1 MKIYDDIT
9 KAMQG
14 ILRSYSTGDTVCWI
28 AFQTHQ
34 EKLDS
39 IREKWLENYG
49 TGLSSE
55 KRRHRKNHGLPNAW
69 GAALP
74 VLGYPHKAECV
85 LLASEDALAMSDGP
99 FSREKWNTSPPEVS
113 NFVMVKEPRD
123 RRDYAWTWRLQDR
136 AYGILEQHL
145 TALVKS
151 GDAPGIYNET
161 DHWVRLYPMYG
172 GVRRQLRRMFYG
184 SRKLWT
190 ATQDTPWP
198 GPDPDKLP
206 MMVGFRSEGKGK
218 KSSVKSTSSRTKSSP
233 KAYSE
238 NEQA

>member
-14 ILRSYSTGDTVCWI
+14 ILRSYSTGDTVCWV

-49 TGLSSE
+49 TGLSAE
-55 KRRHRKNHGLPNAW
+55 KRRYRKKHGLPTAW

-74 VLGYPHKAECV
+74 VLGSPHKSECI
-85 LLASEDALAMSDGP
+85 LLVSEEALSMKDGP
-99 FSREKWNTSPPEVS
+99 FSREKWSSSPPEVS
-113 NFVMVKEPRD
+113 DFVMIKEPRD
-123 RRDYAWTWRLQDR
+123 RRDYAWTWRLQNR
-136 AYGILEQHL
+136 TYGLLEQHL
-145 TALVKS
+145 TALVKA
-151 GDAPGIYNET
+151 GDAPGVYQDTN
-161 DHWVRLYPMYG
+161 HWIRLYPMFG
-172 GVRRQLRRMFYG
+172 GVRRQLRRLLNG
-184 SRKLWT
+184 GRKLWM
-190 ATQDTPWP
+190 ATQDSQWP

-218 KSSVKSTSSRTKSSP
+218 NSSQTLISSRLKSSP
-233 KAYSE
+233 KSPCRE
-238 NEQA
+238 